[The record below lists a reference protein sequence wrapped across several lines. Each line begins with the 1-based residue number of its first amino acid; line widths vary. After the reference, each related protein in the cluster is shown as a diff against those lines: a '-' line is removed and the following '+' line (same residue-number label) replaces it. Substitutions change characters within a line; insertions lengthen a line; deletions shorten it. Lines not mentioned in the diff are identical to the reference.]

1 MIGFFGKKEKKSPA
15 NEFNEQMAQPAP
27 APKPKVESVQDVI
40 KTPSHNVSILNSALK
55 VKANI
60 KGEGSLIIGGSFD
73 GEIEIADTVFIEKGA
88 KVEGVIKAKNV
99 KVSGEF
105 LGTIY
110 ANAAEITKSGKL
122 SGVIHSNKA
131 FLGGEVSGTIRSV
144 DSIEI
149 TKDGIVE
156 AKECRSKK
164 IKIVGKVKGKVIAS
178 ELLEVV
184 NTGFIEGTII
194 TKGIRT
200 EQGGSIIGNIQTYDS
215 ALDNESHFFE
225 EEKKE
230 DDLSK
235 MINLDAKDMQKYA
248 KKEPKRI
255 SAQEKSE

>member
-1 MIGFFGKKEKKSPA
+1 MGFFGKKDEEIKKDLMEEKKIQEMS
-15 NEFNEQMAQPAP
+15 NQTQE
-27 APKPKVESVQDVI
+27 VEVDII
-40 KTPSHNVSILNSALK
+40 KTPSYNVSILNNTLS
-55 VKANI
+55 VKAEI
-60 KGEGSLIIGGSFD
+60 KGESSLIIGGVFD
-73 GEIEIADTVFIEKGA
+73 GSIDVKETVFIEKGA
-88 KVEGVIKAKNV
+88 KVEGVVKAKNV

-110 ANAAEITKSGKL
+110 ANAVEITKSGKL

-131 FLGGEVSGTIRSV
+131 FLGGEIKGTIRSI

-149 TKDGIVE
+149 TKNGMVE

-164 IKIVGKVKGKVIAS
+164 IKIVGRVKGKVIAS

-200 EQGGSIIGNIQTYDS
+200 EQGGSIIGNIQTYDA
-215 ALDNESHFFE
+215 ALDSESSLYKE
-225 EEKKE
+225 E
-230 DDLSK
+230 DDTSK
-235 MINLDAKDMQKYA
+235 LLNITPDEIQKYA

-255 SAQEKSE
+255 TAQEKKEE

>member
-1 MIGFFGKKEKKSPA
+1 MIGFFGKKEEKTPTQ
-15 NEFNEQMAQPAP
+15 EINEQVTQPAP
-27 APKPKVESVQDVI
+27 TTPKPKVESVQDVI
-40 KTPSHNVSILNSALK
+40 KTPSHNVSILNSTLN
-55 VKANI
+55 VKADI
-60 KGEGSLIIGGSFD
+60 KGEGSLIIGGVCE
-73 GEIEIADTVFIEKGA
+73 GTIEVSDTIFIEKGA

-122 SGVIHSNKA
+122 SGVIHSNKT
-131 FLGGEVSGTIRSV
+131 FLGGEISGTIRSV

-149 TKDGIVE
+149 TKTGIVE

-164 IKIVGKVKGKVIAS
+164 IKVVGKVKGKVIAS

-184 NTGFIEGTII
+184 KTGFIEGTII

-215 ALDNESHFFE
+215 ALDSEAHFFDE
-225 EEKKE
+225 EGNDENK
-230 DDLSK
+230 L
-235 MINLDAKDMQKYA
+235 INMSVQDMQKYA
-248 KKEPKRI
+248 KKEPKRV
-255 SAQEKSE
+255 SAQEKKSE